1 MLAYH
6 LRVNA
11 NKAITCQSGFTLLE
25 VMVALGILG
34 FVVLATHQILNSTI
48 QAKTG
53 SEEVIA
59 ELDALN
65 TTFRLMD
72 QDFNQMTKRE
82 TRNEAGDF
90 TPSYI
95 IHGRYNLESQYDG
108 IAFVRDG
115 WTNPIS
121 LLPRSELQAVGYRV
135 IDDKLER
142 LYRVYVDQLDGIEP
156 RSQVLLENIEDLKFE
171 FLDDKQKWQENWEKK
186 ALPLAVAVTIKMQD
200 MEPIKRLFLTPGNGK
215 IANNTSN
222 SNGNNG
228 RGSNNSGS
236 RSGNNS
242 SGGSGTGGGSKRP

>member
-1 MLAYH
+1 MKCFICSGKN
-6 LRVNA
+6 R
-11 NKAITCQSGFTLLE
+11 QQGFTLLE
-25 VMVALGILG
+25 VMIALGILG

-48 QAKTG
+48 QAKQG

-59 ELDALN
+59 ELDSLN

-72 QDFNQMTKRE
+72 QDFNQMAKRE

-95 IHGRYNLESQYDG
+95 LHGRYNLDSQYDG

-135 IDDKLER
+135 VDDKLER
-142 LYRVYVDQLDGIEP
+142 LYRVYVDQLDGTEP

-186 ALPLAVAVTIKMQD
+186 ALPLAVSVTIKMQE
-200 MEPIKRLFLTPGNGK
+200 MEPITRFFLTPGDGK
-215 IANNTSN
+215 VASSTSN
-222 SNGNNG
+222 TNNGNNI
-228 RGSNNSGS
+228 
-236 RSGNNS
+236 
-242 SGGSGTGGGSKRP
+242 GGGSTRP

>member
-1 MLAYH
+1 MGHSLSPQK
-6 LRVNA
+6 RSSMR
-11 NKAITCQSGFTLLE
+11 IQQGFTLLE

-59 ELDALN
+59 GLDSLN

-95 IHGRYNLESQYDG
+95 LHGRYNLDSQYDG

-135 IDDKLER
+135 VDDKLER
-142 LYRVYVDQLDGIEP
+142 LYRVYVDQLDGTEP
-156 RSQVLLENIEDLKFE
+156 RSQVLLENIEDLTFE

-186 ALPLAVAVTIKMQD
+186 ALPLAVSVTIKLQE
-200 MEPIKRLFLTPGNGK
+200 MEPIKRLFLTPGDGK
-215 IANNTSN
+215 VATVSSSSNNNN
-222 SNGNNG
+222 SN
-228 RGSNNSGS
+228 NNSGNKDQNDDN
-236 RSGNNS
+236 R
-242 SGGSGTGGGSKRP
+242 GGGSTRP